1 MLSRLCILFMAYMG
15 ACFGTEK
22 NLSAPAGVEN
32 QNMESIYEIPL
43 TTLDGKETD
52 LSSYKGKMMLIVNTA
67 SECGYTPQYE
77 DLQTFYENYGD
88 DVVVLGFPANN
99 FGGQEPG
106 SNSDIAAFC
115 QKNYGVEFPMFA
127 KADVIG
133 DDQQPLYK
141 WLTQKSRNGW
151 NEQAPSWNFCKYL
164 VDEEGKLLKFYG
176 PGVNPFDEEILNEVE
191 K

>member
-1 MLSRLCILFMAYMG
+1 MLAYLG
-15 ACFGTEK
+15 ACLGTDK
-22 NLSAPAGVEN
+22 NLSAPAGVELE
-32 QNMESIYEIPL
+32 NMESIYEIPL
-43 TTLDGKETD
+43 TTLDGKQTD

-77 DLQTFYENYGD
+77 DLQTFYENYSD
-88 DVVVLGFPANN
+88 EIVVLGFPANN

-106 SNSDIAAFC
+106 TDEQIASFC

-127 KADVIG
+127 KADVVG
-133 DDQQPLYK
+133 DDPQPLYK
-141 WLTQKSRNGW
+141 WLTEKNRNGW

-164 VDEEGKLLKFYG
+164 VDEDGKLIKFYG
-176 PGVNPFDEEILNEVE
+176 PGVNPFDESILNEVE